1 MSDVPQVNPT
11 NVPAGATI
19 IDVRED
25 YEWEAGHVAG
35 PQNT

>member
-19 IDVRED
+19 IDVREVYD
-25 YEWEAGHVAG
+25 LVAV
-35 PQNT
+35 NV